1 MQTAKVTIKND
12 GTGLE
17 EALDRTTAFAES
29 LNLPQK
35 ERIRL
40 RLLGEELFGV
50 VCAVTKEFSAEYW
63 AEIDGDTAKLTLEA
77 KTSMDPEKKMNL
89 VDISS
94 KGRNEANKGLMGRI
108 FDIFEYIMFTPV
120 DVSAFDMAQMQA
132 GNVQMG
138 CYAGAVTSSYIWSLD
153 QYRND
158 VRNAHENNEAK
169 EEWDELEKSI
179 IANIADDVKVWIEG
193 DKVCLVIEKEVH
205 AG

>member
-1 MQTAKVTIKND
+1 MQTVKVIIKND

-17 EALDRTTAFAES
+17 EALDRTTAFAEN

-63 AEIDGDTAKLTLEA
+63 VELEDDTAKLTLEA

-89 VDISS
+89 VEISS

-120 DVSAFDMAQMQA
+120 DVGAFDMAQMLCRCC
-132 GNVQMG
+132 GIKLYLVTGPVQ
-138 CYAGAVTSSYIWSLD
+138 
-153 QYRND
+153 
-158 VRNAHENNEAK
+158 K
-169 EEWDELEKSI
+169 
-179 IANIADDVKVWIEG
+179 
-193 DKVCLVIEKEVH
+193 
-205 AG
+205 